1 MRAVEGNC
9 QTPVAAYAVREGTQI
24 WLRAL
29 LAEPDGSN
37 VRRDELRAA
46 WPASYAEA
54 SALGEKLGALLKS
67 RG

>member
-1 MRAVEGNC
+1 
-9 QTPVAAYAVREGTQI
+9 VAAYAVREGSQI

-37 VRRDELRAA
+37 LRKDELRAP
-46 WPASYAEA
+46 WPVADSEA
-54 SALGEKLGALLKS
+54 SSLGEQLGRSLRA

>member
-9 QTPVAAYAVREGTQI
+9 QTPVAAYAVREGSQI

-37 VRRDELRAA
+37 VRKDELRAP
-46 WPASYAEA
+46 WPAADADA
-54 SALGEKLGALLKS
+54 SALGEQLGHSLRA

>member
-1 MRAVEGNC
+1 VEGNC
-9 QTPVAAYAVREGTQI
+9 QTPVAAYAIREGSQI

-37 VRRDELRAA
+37 VRNDELRAP
-46 WPASYAEA
+46 WPVDGSEA
-54 SALGEKLGALLKS
+54 GALGEQLGRSLRA